1 MAKVRETYL
10 TGLDVIRIN
19 RRKLKCKK
27 CGVKFK
33 IGDRVS
39 FVRQYT
45 NKGHSLPYHKDCW
58 ESTLY

>member
-1 MAKVRETYL
+1 MPKVRESNL
-10 TGLDVIRIN
+10 TAIDLTRIN
-19 RRKLKCKK
+19 KRKLKCKK
-27 CGVKFK
+27 CGKKFK
-33 IGDRVS
+33 IGDKVS